1 MLSKYLVRDI
11 MKRGIVEV
19 SLNDKISDIVKK
31 MAENDISSVVVSDN
45 QAFWGIITD
54 TDILKHYHE
63 NLDTLKAEDIM
74 NSKIIAISP
83 EAPLEK
89 AVEVMIENNIHHLY
103 VRSELDDKIVG
114 VISSKDIV
122 KLMGSVQREQS

>member
-19 SLNDKISDIVKK
+19 SLDDKISDVIKK

-45 QAFWGIITD
+45 QVFWGIITD
-54 TDILKHYHE
+54 TNILKHYHE
-63 NLDTLKAEDIM
+63 NLDALKAEDIM
-74 NSKIIAISP
+74 NSKIITISP

-89 AVEVMIENNIHHLY
+89 AVEVMEENNIHHLY
-103 VRSELDDKIVG
+103 VHSECDDKIVG
-114 VISSKDIV
+114 VISSKDII
-122 KLMGSVQREQS
+122 KLMAKLMK